1 MEEELERGLDKVTD
15 DYEVTI
21 KELMDSG
28 VSGTTLEKI
37 RKKVSDYKDL
47 QKMIDELKTMH
58 RQLLPPVRIER
69 GYEIDGLE
77 IVDILQDMALEDES
91 GASKK

>member
-1 MEEELERGLDKVTD
+1 MIRMSTEN
-15 DYEVTI
+15 DYE
-21 KELMDSG
+21 
-28 VSGTTLEKI
+28 
-37 RKKVSDYKDL
+37 DL

-58 RQLLPPVRIER
+58 RQLLPPIRIER

-91 GASKK
+91 EALRK